1 LAQCGGTVIF
11 RSHSIPFLSLGKLD
25 YILLDSLVAILQP
38 TKKAMSIL
46 RRHALPAQSHEIDYL
61 RLVQFYQRKYH
72 QDDSIVSNQQQQLLI
87 STHEIHKYI
96 GEDDLVVDM
105 LLTQY
110 QQIEY
115 QTMRKRID
123 VSDNQS
129 IRKPTKRKANT
140 AMTNVQNTTT
150 E

>member
-11 RSHSIPFLSLGKLD
+11 RSHSIPFISLGKLD

-38 TKKAMSIL
+38 TKKTMSIV
-46 RRHALPAQSHEIDYL
+46 RRHALPGQSHEIDYL

-72 QDDSIVSNQQQQLLI
+72 QDDSIVSNRQQQLLI

-115 QTMRKRID
+115 QTMRKRTD

-140 AMTNVQNTTT
+140 TMTNVQNTTT

>member
-1 LAQCGGTVIF
+1 MISSF
-11 RSHSIPFLSLGKLD
+11 R
-25 YILLDSLVAILQP
+25 
-38 TKKAMSIL
+38 
-46 RRHALPAQSHEIDYL
+46 RRAVPAQSHEIDYL

-72 QDDSIVSNQQQQLLI
+72 QDDSIVSNRQQQLLI
-87 STHEIHKYI
+87 STHEIQKYI
-96 GEDDLVVDM
+96 GEDDLIVDM

-115 QTMRKRID
+115 QTMRKRTD

-140 AMTNVQNTTT
+140 AMTNVQNTKT